1 MPKITRIHARE
12 VLDSRGNP
20 TVEVEVSS
28 AKFTASAITP
38 SGASTGSHEARELRD
53 NEEKR
58 FFGKGVLYAVGNVN
72 TSLSR
77 KLRGMEILDQE
88 KIDEAMIELDG
99 TENKSQIGANA
110 ILAVSMAVSKLAA
123 LEKNV
128 PLFLSLNP
136 RARIM
141 PVPMMNLINGGKH
154 ADSGLDF
161 QEFMIV
167 PKGAPTFREALR
179 MGAEIFMTLKKLLAE
194 KGHSTSVGDEGGF
207 APRLKSH
214 EEALDFLIQ
223 ACEKA
228 NYRPG
233 EHVSFAL
240 DCASTEFFKANKYH
254 LKINGQKKSVKAE
267 ELTAY
272 YESLVSKYPIISI
285 EDGCSEDDWEGW
297 KMLTLRLGKKTQ
309 VVGDDIFVTNP
320 KRFRSGIEMKIANAI
335 LIKLNQIGTVTE
347 TVRVVEMAKKAG
359 YGQIVSH
366 RSGETEDTY
375 IADFAVAME
384 TGQIKTGSLS
394 RSERVAK
401 YNQLLRIEEMLGRKA
416 RYGL

>member
-20 TVEVEVSS
+20 TVEVEAST
-28 AKFTASAITP
+28 AKFTAFAIVP

-77 KLRGMEILDQE
+77 KLRGMEVLDQE

-123 LEKNV
+123 LEKNT

-161 QEFMIV
+161 QEFMVV
-167 PKGAPTFREALR
+167 PKGAPTFREGLR

-214 EEALDFLIQ
+214 EEALDFLIS

-228 NYRPG
+228 HYRPG

-240 DCASTEFFKANKYH
+240 DCASTEFFRTNKYH
-254 LKINGQKKSVKAE
+254 LKIAGQKKSIKAD
-267 ELTAY
+267 ELTTY

-297 KMLTLRLGKKTQ
+297 KLLTLRLGKKTQ

-366 RSGETEDTY
+366 RSGETEDTF